1 MSKESQCDLWDT
13 SERNYLHIDG
23 IPEEKRAESVF
34 RDIMAVNSP
43 NLGRDLDIHVHAAHC
58 PHEISPNMVFS
69 KIQYNKVV

>member
-1 MSKESQCDLWDT
+1 MGYQWEKLSTQ
-13 SERNYLHIDG
+13 IDG

-34 RDIMAVNSP
+34 RDIMAVNPP

-58 PHEISPNMVFS
+58 PPEISPNMVFS